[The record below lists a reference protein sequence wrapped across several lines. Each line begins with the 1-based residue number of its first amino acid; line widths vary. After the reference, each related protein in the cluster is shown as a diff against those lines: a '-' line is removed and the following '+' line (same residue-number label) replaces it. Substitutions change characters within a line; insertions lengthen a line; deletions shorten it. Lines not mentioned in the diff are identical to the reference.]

1 MKKDDLYSFDDTVV
15 IPKWLIKLEEEE
27 RQKERRKLE
36 IESIQRR
43 LPNEDTA

>member
-1 MKKDDLYSFDDTVV
+1 MKKDDSYSFDDIVV

-36 IESIQRR
+36 IESIRGR
-43 LPNEDTA
+43 LPNENTA